1 MANKFHLQPFKR
13 KPPVART
20 DIREGI
26 FVYRGHH
33 DYLTGVARQY
43 FSVSRH

>member
-1 MANKFHLQPFKR
+1 MANKFHLNPFKG

-20 DIREGI
+20 DIREAI
-26 FVYRGHH
+26 FIYRRH
-33 DYLTGVARQY
+33 DVLVTGVPRQY